1 MSLYSNEIY
10 DILVADEF
18 SKTIFKAVLARNEL
32 PSKVTY
38 PSAYVI
44 NNKKNNH
51 PGEHWIAFFYDE
63 KGNVDFFDSF
73 ARGPSSYGLTN
84 FFYKTSKSINYNK
97 IRCQSFF
104 SEYCGYHAI
113 YFILLRSRNIP
124 LNIIE
129 NFLYDKKDVNIN
141 DFRISLIN
149 KC

>member
-1 MSLYSNEIY
+1 MSLYSNEVY

-18 SKTIFKAVLARNEL
+18 SKTIFKAVFARNEL
-32 PSKVTY
+32 PSKVTN

-44 NNKKNNH
+44 NIKKNDH

-84 FFYKTSKSINYNK
+84 CFYKTSESINYNK

-104 SEYCGYHAI
+104 SEYW
-113 YFILLRSRNIP
+113 
-124 LNIIE
+124 
-129 NFLYDKKDVNIN
+129 
-141 DFRISLIN
+141 
-149 KC
+149 

>member
-18 SKTIFKAVLARNEL
+18 SKTPFKAVLASNEL

-44 NNKKNNH
+44 NNKKKNH

-73 ARGPSSYGLTN
+73 ARGPSSYGRTN
-84 FFYKTSKSINYNK
+84 FFYKTSKSINNNK

-104 SEYCGYHAI
+104 SDNVAI
-113 YFILLRSRNIP
+113 MQYIL
-124 LNIIE
+124 
-129 NFLYDKKDVNIN
+129 FY
-141 DFRISLIN
+141 
-149 KC
+149 